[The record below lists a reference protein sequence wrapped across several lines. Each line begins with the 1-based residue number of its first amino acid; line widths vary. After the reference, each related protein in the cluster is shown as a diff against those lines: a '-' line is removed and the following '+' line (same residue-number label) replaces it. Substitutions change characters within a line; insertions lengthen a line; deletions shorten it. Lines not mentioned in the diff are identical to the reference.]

1 MNLPVNISADEFL
14 KLVGRIDVN
23 EALKAEKMFNYYM
36 AAMKSRPSYTRSPQF
51 YNAWGYASLYMAGYV
66 SGVRRE
72 RARRKVRASCD

>member
-14 KLVGRIDVN
+14 KLIDQLDAG
-23 EALKAEKMFNYYM
+23 EAVKADEMFNYYM